1 MVKTLYLR
9 NYMADNLFLLK
20 FLGVYMNL
28 DRIDIRIL
36 TEIQQD
42 SNLTNQELADR
53 VGLSPSPCL
62 RRMKA
67 LEESGIIDRSVTLLN
82 QRKLGL
88 TLTVFIQISMDRH
101 TPDRFEVFESL
112 MASYPEVKSINL
124 VTGQT
129 ADYLVEVVVED
140 MDKYQEFLL
149 GRLTRIEG
157 VTGVHSS
164 FLLRKVMD
172 RTSLPLGHL
181 KQK

>member
-1 MVKTLYLR
+1 
-9 NYMADNLFLLK
+9 
-20 FLGVYMNL
+20 MNL

-42 SNLTNQELADR
+42 SSLTNQELADR

-62 RRMKA
+62 RRMKS
-67 LEESGIIDRSVTLLN
+67 LEESGIIDRRVTLLN

-88 TLTVFIQISMDRH
+88 TLTAFIQISMDRH
-101 TPDRFEVFESL
+101 TPDRFELFESL
-112 MASYPEVKSINL
+112 MSSYPEVKSVNL
-124 VTGQT
+124 VTGQS
-129 ADYLVEVVVED
+129 ADYLIEVVVED

-157 VTGVHSS
+157 VTGIHSS

-172 RTSLPLGHL
+172 RTALPLEHL
-181 KQK
+181 VQKNK

>member
-1 MVKTLYLR
+1 
-9 NYMADNLFLLK
+9 
-20 FLGVYMNL
+20 MNL

-42 SNLTNQELADR
+42 SSLTNQELADR

-67 LEESGIIDRSVTLLN
+67 LEESGIIDRRVTLLN

-88 TLTVFIQISMDRH
+88 TLTAFIQISMDRH

-112 MASYPEVKSINL
+112 MTSYPEVKSVCL
-124 VTGQT
+124 VTGQS

-164 FLLRKVMD
+164 FLLRKIMD
-172 RTSLPLGHL
+172 RTALPLEHL
-181 KQK
+181 VQKKSK